1 MDRGRLL
8 TVPNTLSLSRFV
20 LAGAFMFARDPVPRV
35 ALIAIASLTDILD
48 GWIARWTRSGSR
60 LGALLDPIAD
70 RAFMLAA
77 LSTFLATGELTAAQ
91 FIILLLRDI
100 MTAVGFIVARSVR
113 WLRPITFRA
122 RLPGKLVTVAQ
133 VLTLLAVILAPSWI
147 AVLVP
152 IVGVLAVASIT
163 DYTLMLWRERA
174 T

>member
-20 LAGAFMFARDPVPRV
+20 LAGAFMFARDPLPRV
-35 ALIAIASLTDILD
+35 ALIAVAALSDVLD
-48 GWIARWTRSGSR
+48 GWIARWTRTGTR
-60 LGALLDPIAD
+60 WGALLDPVAD

-77 LSTFLATGELTAAQ
+77 FFTCLVIGELTLLQ
-91 FIILLLRDI
+91 VIILLLRDI
-100 MTAVGFIVARSVR
+100 MTAVGFVVARNVS

-122 RLPGKLVTVAQ
+122 RIPGKLVTVGQ
-133 VLTLLAVILAPSWI
+133 VLTLLAAILAPAWVV
-147 AVLVP
+147 VLVP
-152 IVGVLAVASIT
+152 VVGVLALASIA